1 MAKIDMVHVP
11 HKGMGPA
18 ITDLMAGQMQV
29 LLVSLAAVESQMQS
43 GRLRAIGVSSPKRS
57 SFLPNLP
64 AIAET
69 LPGYDNDLWWGV
81 FVAAKTPRAVIDKL
95 NAELHKVMATDEMKK
110 RFGEFGAEQAP
121 TTPDAFNA
129 IVKNE
134 IAKWSKVIK
143 AANIRPE

>member
-1 MAKIDMVHVP
+1 
-11 HKGMGPA
+11 
-18 ITDLMAGQMQV
+18 
-29 LLVSLAAVESQMQS
+29 MQS

-81 FVAAKTPRAVIDKL
+81 FVASKTPKPIIDRL
-95 NAELHKVMATDEMKK
+95 NTEFHKAMATDDMKK
-110 RFGEFGAEQAP
+110 RFAEFGALGAP
-121 TTPDAFNA
+121 TTPDGFNT

-134 IAKWSKVIK
+134 IAKWKKVVQ
-143 AANIRPE
+143 AANIKPE